1 MREDLHS
8 PELRALFWRV
18 MSHPPDAQV
27 DRADR
32 PSSMLMAFVEH
43 YVKIKVDFSC
53 PHFANYKHAKPLA
66 ELKATLSPFDID
78 LPMAF

>member
-1 MREDLHS
+1 
-8 PELRALFWRV
+8 
-18 MSHPPDAQV
+18 
-27 DRADR
+27 
-32 PSSMLMAFVEH
+32 MLMAFVEH